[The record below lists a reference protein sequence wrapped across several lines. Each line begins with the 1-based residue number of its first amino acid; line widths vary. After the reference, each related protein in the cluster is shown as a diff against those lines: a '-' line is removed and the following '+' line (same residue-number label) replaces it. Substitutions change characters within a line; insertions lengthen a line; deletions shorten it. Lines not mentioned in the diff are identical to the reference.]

1 MPITKSAKKRVKQS
15 EKRRIRNKGIKTKLK
30 NLEKEIKVEKDS
42 KKAKELLNKGYSLLD
57 KAVTKGVI
65 HKNKAARKKEQLS
78 KTVRKK

>member
-30 NLEKEIKVEKDS
+30 NIEKEIRGEKNS
-42 KKAKELLNKGYSLLD
+42 KKIKELINKGYSLLD

-65 HKNKAARKKEQLS
+65 YKNKAARKKAQLS
-78 KTVRKK
+78 KTVKKK